1 MTMAY
6 GEEPLATVKWFTD
19 ASAEEAR
26 RKSERAETLLNVANK
41 LAATLSLDEVLET
54 LIDLVTGAIDA
65 ERGSLFLYDG
75 QTEEL
80 YSLIAQGDFKREI
93 RFLSTDGIAGH
104 VFNTARG
111 SIVDDAYADP
121 RFNPTIDGQTGFV
134 TKSILCAPVRSVTGE
149 IIGVAQC
156 LNKRCG
162 HFSDEDLRLLEEIC
176 TQAAAALRNGQLVDK
191 MRLSRQQELE
201 FLDVVAD
208 ITSEIDLGTLLQKVM
223 SEATRM
229 LNAERS
235 TLFLNDGKTNELWS
249 QVGEGLGASEIRMP
263 NTVGIAGHVFSSGET
278 INIPYAY
285 ADLRFNPAFDQE
297 TGFFTRSILCVP
309 VVNKHGK
316 TIGVTQV
323 LNKIGGPF
331 TREDESRL
339 KAFTAQV
346 SIALENAKLFNDI
359 QNMKNYNE
367 SMLQS
372 MSNGVL
378 TLDEDGRIITCNAA
392 GLRILQ
398 RRGGDVVGQPAE
410 AFFIGPNVWVLERV
424 QKVVDSQVAEISM
437 DAELKF
443 KGTRFSVN
451 VTVLPLV
458 SVERMKIG
466 TMIIIE
472 DITSEKRVKSTMSRY
487 MDPRLADQLLERGE
501 EILGGTNTL
510 ATILFT
516 DIRNFTALTEEL
528 GPQGTVGLLN
538 EYFTIMVDCLQ
549 REGGT
554 LDKFIGDA
562 MMAAFGIPISKG
574 DDEDRAVRA
583 AISMITELD
592 RWNEQRT
599 GNGLPKIDMGV
610 GLNTAEVVSGNI
622 GSPKRMDYTM
632 IGDGV
637 NLAARLESAC
647 KHYHARILISENT
660 LQRLR
665 GTYRIRAVDKV
676 VVKGKREPVGIYE
689 VLDYHTELTFPNM
702 SKVLIGYEDGLNLY
716 RQGRFEEAIA
726 VFHTVL
732 ALNDRDRLA
741 HLYIDRCRQLIA
753 DPPGDDWD
761 SVWVLTEK

>member
-1 MTMAY
+1 MAY
-6 GEEPLATVKWFTD
+6 GEELLPTAPWFTD
-19 ASAEEAR
+19 ASAEEAK
-26 RKSERAETLLNVANK
+26 RKSERAETLLTVANK

-65 ERGSLFLYDG
+65 ERGSLFLYDA

-80 YSLIAQGDFKREI
+80 HSLIAQGDFKREI

-111 SIVDDAYADP
+111 SIVNDAYADS

-156 LNKRCG
+156 LNKRRG
-162 HFSDEDLRLLEEIC
+162 RFSDEDLRLLEEIC

-208 ITSEIDLGTLLQKVM
+208 ITSEIDLGALLQKVM
-223 SEATRM
+223 REATRM

-263 NTVGIAGHVFSSGET
+263 NTLGIAGHVFGSGET
-278 INIPYAY
+278 VNIPYAY

-297 TGFFTRSILCVP
+297 TGFFTRSILCIP
-309 VVNKHGK
+309 VINKHGK

-331 TREDESRL
+331 TQEDESRL

-398 RRGGDVVGQPAE
+398 RRGGDVVGQPAD
-410 AFFIGPNVWVLERV
+410 AFFIEPNIWILERV
-424 QKVVDSQVAEISM
+424 HKVVESQVADISM

-443 KGTRFSVN
+443 KGTLFSVN

-458 SVERMKIG
+458 SVEKKKIG

-487 MDPRLADQLLERGE
+487 MDPRLADQLLEGGE
-501 EILGGTNTL
+501 EILGGKNML
-510 ATILFT
+510 ATVLFT

-574 DDEDRAVRA
+574 DDEDRAVCA
-583 AISMITELD
+583 AVSMITELA
-592 RWNEQRT
+592 RWNEQRS
-599 GNGLPKIDMGV
+599 GNGLPAIDMGV

-647 KHYHARILISENT
+647 KQYHARILISENT
-660 LQRLR
+660 LRRLR
-665 GTYRIRAVDKV
+665 GTYHIRPVDKV
-676 VVKGKREPVGIYE
+676 VVKGKKEPVGIYE
-689 VLDYHTELTFPNM
+689 VLDYHTEQTFPNM
-702 SKVLIGYEDGLNLY
+702 SKVLNFYQEGLDLY
-716 RQGRFEEAIA
+716 REGRFAGAIDAFTEALSL
-726 VFHTVL
+726 HP
-732 ALNDRDRLA
+732 RDRLFA
-741 HLYIDRCRQLIA
+741 LYLDRCRKLIEQ
-753 DPPGDDWD
+753 PPTERWTG
-761 SVWVLTEK
+761 VWVLTEK

>member
-1 MTMAY
+1 MAY
-6 GEEPLATVKWFTD
+6 GEELRPTAPWFTD
-19 ASAEEAR
+19 TSAEEAK
-26 RKSERAETLLNVANK
+26 RKTERAETLLTVANK

-54 LIDLVTGAIDA
+54 LIDLVTDAIDA
-65 ERGSLFLYDG
+65 ERGSLFLYDT

-111 SIVDDAYADP
+111 SIVNDAYADC

-156 LNKRCG
+156 LNKRRG
-162 HFSDEDLRLLEEIC
+162 RFSDEDLRLLEEIC

-208 ITSEIDLGTLLQKVM
+208 ITSEIDLGALLQKVM

-263 NTVGIAGHVFSSGET
+263 NTVGIAGHVFGSGET
-278 INIPYAY
+278 VNIPYAY

-297 TGFFTRSILCVP
+297 TGFFTRSILCIP
-309 VVNKHGK
+309 VINKHGK

-331 TREDESRL
+331 TQEDESRL

-392 GLRILQ
+392 GLRIFQ
-398 RRGGDVVGQPAE
+398 RRGGDVVGQPAD
-410 AFFIGPNVWVLERV
+410 AFFIEPNIWILERV
-424 QKVVDSQVAEISM
+424 HKVVESQVADISM
-437 DAELKF
+437 DAELNF
-443 KGTRFSVN
+443 KGTLFSVN

-458 SVERMKIG
+458 SVEKKKIG

-487 MDPRLADQLLERGE
+487 MDPRLADQLLEGGE
-501 EILGGTNTL
+501 EILGGKNML
-510 ATILFT
+510 ATVLFT

-583 AISMITELD
+583 AVSMITELA
-592 RWNEQRT
+592 RWNEQRS
-599 GNGLPKIDMGV
+599 GNGLPAIDMGI

-647 KHYHARILISENT
+647 KQYHARILISENT
-660 LQRLR
+660 LRRLR
-665 GTYRIRAVDKV
+665 GTYRIRPVDKV
-676 VVKGKREPVGIYE
+676 VVKGKKKPVGIYE
-689 VLDYHTELTFPNM
+689 VLDYHTEQTFPDM
-702 SKVLIGYEDGLNLY
+702 SKVLNFYQEGLDLY
-716 RQGRFEEAIA
+716 REGRFAGAIDAFTEALSL
-726 VFHTVL
+726 HP
-732 ALNDRDRLA
+732 RDRLSA
-741 HLYIDRCRQLIA
+741 LYLDRCRKLIEQ
-753 DPPGDDWD
+753 PPAERWTG
-761 SVWVLTEK
+761 VWVLTEK

>member
-1 MTMAY
+1 M
-6 GEEPLATVKWFTD
+6 
-19 ASAEEAR
+19 
-26 RKSERAETLLNVANK
+26 
-41 LAATLSLDEVLET
+41 
-54 LIDLVTGAIDA
+54 
-65 ERGSLFLYDG
+65 
-75 QTEEL
+75 
-80 YSLIAQGDFKREI
+80 
-93 RFLSTDGIAGH
+93 
-104 VFNTARG
+104 FNTARG
-111 SIVDDAYADP
+111 SIVNDAYADC

-156 LNKRCG
+156 LNKRRG
-162 HFSDEDLRLLEEIC
+162 RFSDEDLRLLEEIC

-208 ITSEIDLGTLLQKVM
+208 ITSEIDLGALLQKVM

-263 NTVGIAGHVFSSGET
+263 NTLGIAGHVFGSGET
-278 INIPYAY
+278 VNIPYAY

-297 TGFFTRSILCVP
+297 TGFFTRSILCIP
-309 VVNKHGK
+309 VINKHGK

-331 TREDESRL
+331 TQEDESRL

-392 GLRILQ
+392 GLRIFQ
-398 RRGGDVVGQPAE
+398 RRGGDVVGQPAD
-410 AFFIGPNVWVLERV
+410 AFFIEPNIWILERV
-424 QKVVDSQVAEISM
+424 HKVVESQVADISM
-437 DAELKF
+437 DAELNF
-443 KGTRFSVN
+443 KGTLFSVN

-458 SVERMKIG
+458 SVEKKKIG

-487 MDPRLADQLLERGE
+487 MDPRLADQLLEGGE
-501 EILGGTNTL
+501 EILGGKNML
-510 ATILFT
+510 ATVLFT

-583 AISMITELD
+583 AVSMITELA
-592 RWNEQRT
+592 RWNEQRS
-599 GNGLPKIDMGV
+599 GNGLPAIDMGI

-647 KHYHARILISENT
+647 KQYHARILISENT
-660 LQRLR
+660 LRRLR
-665 GTYRIRAVDKV
+665 GTYRIRPVDKV
-676 VVKGKREPVGIYE
+676 VVKGKKKPVGIYE
-689 VLDYHTELTFPNM
+689 VLDYHTEQTFPDM
-702 SKVLIGYEDGLNLY
+702 SKVLNFYQEGLDLY
-716 RQGRFEEAIA
+716 REGRFAGAIDAFTEALSL
-726 VFHTVL
+726 HP
-732 ALNDRDRLA
+732 RDRLSA
-741 HLYIDRCRQLIA
+741 LYLDRCRKLIEQ
-753 DPPGDDWD
+753 PPAERWTG
-761 SVWVLTEK
+761 VWVLTEK